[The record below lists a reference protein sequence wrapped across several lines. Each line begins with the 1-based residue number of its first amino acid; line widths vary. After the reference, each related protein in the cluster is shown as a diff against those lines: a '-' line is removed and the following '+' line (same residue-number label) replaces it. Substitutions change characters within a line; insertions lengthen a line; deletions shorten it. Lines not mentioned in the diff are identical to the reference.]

1 MAAEATPEQAEM
13 VAMVVMEEMA
23 ADLEDAATTAV
34 GEAAA
39 TMAGV
44 MSTDAVTTATVEVV
58 AVTAEEAVAVEA
70 PNSPPHTMV
79 TDILNVFC

>member
-1 MAAEATPEQAEM
+1 M
-13 VAMVVMEEMA
+13 VAMVEMEEMA
-23 ADLEDAATTAV
+23 ADLVAVEVAAV
-34 GEAAA
+34 EEAAA
-39 TMAGV
+39 TMGRM

-79 TDILNVFC
+79 TDILNVFY

>member
-1 MAAEATPEQAEM
+1 MAEATPEQVEM
-13 VAMVVMEEMA
+13 AVMVVMEEMA

-34 GEAAA
+34 EEAAA

>member
-34 GEAAA
+34 EEAAA

-58 AVTAEEAVAVEA
+58 AVTAEEAVAVGA

>member
-1 MAAEATPEQAEM
+1 MEATPEQAEM

-34 GEAAA
+34 EEAAA

>member
-34 GEAAA
+34 EEAAA